1 MATVSDVLEALERI
15 APASYAFSWD
25 KIGLQVGD
33 PGQTVLKA
41 VASLD
46 RSLAA
51 ISFAAD
57 RGAQLLL
64 THHPLIFEPLGSVTS
79 ATYEGRAISELIRRG
94 ISHIAAHTNWD
105 AAPGGINDALAAHLG
120 LTDVKSFGS
129 AAATLEFKVVVF
141 APRES
146 VDAMID
152 ACASAGAGV
161 IGDYRRCAFI
171 QEGVGTFEA
180 GTDANPAIGPS
191 GERSSVDETRIEM
204 VCPEGRIRQV
214 LAACRSA
221 HPYEE
226 PAIDIVSLR
235 NGSGHPMGRVGTLQ
249 SATNLADFV
258 EHVDNSL
265 ATRSKVWGKADK
277 AIRRVAVVGGAAD
290 SEWRAARS
298 EGADVL
304 LTGEVKQH
312 VALEASESGF
322 ALISAGHYET
332 EQPGCTALAKRMST
346 ELPEVAWEVFE
357 PSLGEAGRP
366 L

>member
-33 PGQTVLKA
+33 PSQRVLKA
-41 VASLD
+41 VVSLD

-51 ISFAAD
+51 ISFASD

-94 ISHIAAHTNWD
+94 VSHIAAHTNWD
-105 AAPGGINDALAAHLG
+105 AAPGGINDALAAQLG

-146 VDAMID
+146 VDALID

-171 QEGVGTFEA
+171 QDGVGTFEA
-180 GTDANPAIGPS
+180 GTDASPTIGRP
-191 GERSSVDETRIEM
+191 GERSSVDEARIEM
-204 VCPEGRIRQV
+204 VCPDGRIRQV

-226 PAIDIVSLR
+226 PAIDVVSLR
-235 NGSGHPMGRVGTLQ
+235 NGTGNPMGRIGNPQTPMV
-249 SATNLADFV
+249 LADFV
-258 EHVDNSL
+258 EHVDQSL
-265 ATRSKVWGKADK
+265 ATRSQVWGKAEK
-277 AIRRVAVVGGAAD
+277 SIRRVAVVGGAAD
-290 SEWRAARS
+290 TEWRAARS
-298 EGADVL
+298 AGADILV
-304 LTGEVKQH
+304 TGEVKQH

-322 ALISAGHYET
+322 ALIAAGHYAT
-332 EQPGCTALAKRMST
+332 EQPGCAALANRLAVEVSEVDW
-346 ELPEVAWEVFE
+346 ELFDPLPGA
-357 PSLGEAGRP
+357 AGRP